1 MLIDI
6 VLAGAPIVVL
16 VPVVVTLLGSHVD
29 YTPKARAQKRLL
41 DLLTLAESLPEGI
54 VGSAQIARDIDRRTL
69 RLAYVT
75 QYPHRAREVRD
86 IALIGIGL
94 APALAVY
101 YVQLWSGAPLLY
113 LLALLALVVIT
124 ALWLDR
130 AVVNFARNDALAYQL
145 FTHYRAPEI
154 LVRPDTEL
162 VLKAP
167 ALTVETV
174 FGRAA
179 DVRDSHHDGSM
190 STLEAV
196 NSVLAQAH
204 THVAWRRELRHL
216 AHRVR
221 TTGYRAHVVGAY
233 GWLLRHLLG
242 PFFKWRLAFLD
253 DRERHRVAR
262 AERTGEF
269 HEIAWLTAHYRNER
283 ARLTRHSSHLHGARD
298 PLLRW
303 SGNGTSPGAPTPPVV
318 PSSAA
323 GL

>member
-1 MLIDI
+1 M
-6 VLAGAPIVVL
+6 
-16 VPVVVTLLGSHVD
+16 
-29 YTPKARAQKRLL
+29 
-41 DLLTLAESLPEGI
+41 
-54 VGSAQIARDIDRRTL
+54 GSAQIARDIDRQTL
-69 RLAYVT
+69 HIAYVT
-75 QYPHRAREVRD
+75 QYPHRAREIRD

-94 APALAVY
+94 VAALAVY
-101 YVQLWSGAPLLY
+101 YEQLWSDAPLLY
-113 LLALLALVVIT
+113 LLAFLALAVIA
-124 ALWLDR
+124 ALWLER
-130 AVVNFARNDALAYQL
+130 AVVSFARNDALAYEL
-145 FTHYRAPEI
+145 FAHFGAPEN
-154 LVRPDTEL
+154 LVRPHTEL

-167 ALTVETV
+167 ALTVEAV

-204 THVAWRRELRHL
+204 THGAWRRELRHL

-233 GWLLRHLLG
+233 GWLLGHLLG

-262 AERTGEF
+262 AERAGEF
-269 HEIAWLTAHYRNER
+269 HKIAWLTAHYCNER

-303 SGNGTSPGAPTPPVV
+303 SGKGTSPGAPTPLVV

>member
-1 MLIDI
+1 
-6 VLAGAPIVVL
+6 
-16 VPVVVTLLGSHVD
+16 
-29 YTPKARAQKRLL
+29 
-41 DLLTLAESLPEGI
+41 
-54 VGSAQIARDIDRRTL
+54 
-69 RLAYVT
+69 
-75 QYPHRAREVRD
+75 
-86 IALIGIGL
+86 
-94 APALAVY
+94 
-101 YVQLWSGAPLLY
+101 
-113 LLALLALVVIT
+113 
-124 ALWLDR
+124 
-130 AVVNFARNDALAYQL
+130 
-145 FTHYRAPEI
+145 
-154 LVRPDTEL
+154 
-162 VLKAP
+162 
-167 ALTVETV
+167 
-174 FGRAA
+174 
-179 DVRDSHHDGSM
+179 
-190 STLEAV
+190 
-196 NSVLAQAH
+196 
-204 THVAWRRELRHL
+204 
-216 AHRVR
+216 VR